1 MKGFVFLLCFL
12 YPVAHAN
19 EINIVTEVFPD
30 FQYLDTNNQLA
41 GRSVEKVKNA
51 LNAAGINYTMSA
63 NNWSV
68 SYNAAL
74 RDKNTCIFSIV
85 RLPPR
90 ENKFVWI
97 AELEEFES
105 AIFGL
110 KSRGIKLKT
119 LHDAKRYK
127 IAVLRD
133 NFSHHYL
140 LERGFNESRHLLLI
154 DNLDKIDKLISARRD
169 ILDFVVLSKKQ
180 FNYRLKT
187 SPKLNLLEPVLDLNT
202 AQSPLYF
209 ACNINMDESLI
220 TQLQLA
226 FRQTSSLN

>member
-12 YPVAHAN
+12 YPIAHAN

-30 FQYLDTNNQLA
+30 FQYLDANNQLA

-51 LNAAGINYTMSA
+51 LDAAGISYTMSA

-90 ENKFVWI
+90 ENNFVWI

-105 AIFGL
+105 AIYGL

-154 DNLDKIDKLISARRD
+154 DNLDKIDKLITSTEIQTEKNSKGDLSCFTTD
-169 ILDFVVLSKKQ
+169 ILSQ
-180 FNYRLKT
+180 FESIAERFLD
-187 SPKLNLLEPVLDLNT
+187 SPVTTVSTVTLE
-202 AQSPLYF
+202 
-209 ACNINMDESLI
+209 
-220 TQLQLA
+220 
-226 FRQTSSLN
+226 